1 MGGFGNKNAQGNKGN
16 TINHTGGRLKAG
28 DVQKLL
34 ALWEGRIDINDIVID
49 EVVCQE
55 KYIESVPV
63 MKKVK
68 VKEGKGKKAKM
79 VEKEIVDHYDDVV
92 KTRKVIRKN
101 FKSGLDSMAY
111 YVLTGDKQLLKNLL
125 DKLYADQRN
134 VTVDDITKP
143 NRERLRNYTNEE
155 LHKLREQIKSEVA
168 ERD

>member
-1 MGGFGNKNAQGNKGN
+1 MANKNPEI
-16 TINHTGGRLKAG
+16 THTGGRLKAG

-34 ALWEGRIDINDIVID
+34 ALWEGRIKINDIQID
-49 EVVCQE
+49 EEVCTE

-68 VKEGKGKKAKM
+68 VKEGKGKNAKI
-79 VEKEIVDHYDDVV
+79 VEKEVIDSYKEEV
-92 KTRKVIRKN
+92 KTRKVIRKS
-101 FKSGLDSMAY
+101 FRSGLDSMAY
-111 YVLTGDKQLLKNLL
+111 YVLTGDKMLLKNLL

-134 VTVDDITKP
+134 VTVDDISKP